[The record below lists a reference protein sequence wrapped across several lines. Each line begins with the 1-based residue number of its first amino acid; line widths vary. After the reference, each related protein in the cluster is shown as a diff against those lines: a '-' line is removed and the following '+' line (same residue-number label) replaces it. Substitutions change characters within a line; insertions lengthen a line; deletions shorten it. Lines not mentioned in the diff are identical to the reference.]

1 MINNNIIVLGI
12 GGGGANIVNYLS
24 TKINDVEYL
33 LIDNNMQLSYLQK
46 IQEQISEISK
56 IIIISTLGGAFTASN
71 LPFIVKEIKEYGVE
85 ITAILTMPFAWQG
98 AKRSDYADRTL
109 KEVETLTDKCIIIHN
124 QKFSKNLPPKTPL
137 RVVYKLVNE
146 EVCRQVN
153 KLIKEDNL
161 C

>member
-33 LIDNNMQLSYLQK
+33 LIDDNMQLSFLQK
-46 IQEQISEISK
+46 IREQISEISK

-98 AKRSDYADRTL
+98 AKRLDYAERTL
-109 KEVETLTDKCIIIHN
+109 KEVETLANKCIVLHN
-124 QKFSKNLPPKTPL
+124 QKYSKNLPPKTPL
-137 RVVYKLVNE
+137 RVVYELVNE

>member
-98 AKRSDYADRTL
+98 AKRLDYAERTL
-109 KEVETLTDKCIIIHN
+109 KEVETLANKCIVLHN
-124 QKFSKNLPPKTPL
+124 QKYSKNLPPKTPL
-137 RVVYKLVNE
+137 RVVYELVNE
-146 EVCRQVN
+146 EVCRQIN

>member
-1 MINNNIIVLGI
+1 MIKHRAIIIGI

-24 TKINDVEYL
+24 TKINNLLYFTITDDSQYINLQDVYK
-33 LIDNNMQLSYLQK
+33 LILETN
-46 IQEQISEISK
+46 K

-98 AKRSDYADRTL
+98 AKRLDYAERTL
-109 KEVETLTDKCIIIHN
+109 EEVATLTDKCIIIHN
-124 QKFSKNLPPKTPL
+124 QKFSKNLLPKTPL
-137 RVVYKLVNE
+137 RVVYELVNE

>member
-33 LIDNNMQLSYLQK
+33 LIDDNMQLSFLQK
-46 IQEQISEISK
+46 IREQISEISK
-56 IIIISTLGGAFTASN
+56 IIIISTLGGAFTALN

-98 AKRSDYADRTL
+98 AKRLDYADRTL
-109 KEVETLTDKCIIIHN
+109 KEVETLANKCIIIHN
-124 QKFSKNLPPKTPL
+124 QKFSKDLPPKTPL
-137 RVVYKLVNE
+137 RVAYELVNE
-146 EVCRQVN
+146 EVCRQIN

>member
-98 AKRSDYADRTL
+98 AKRLDYAERTL
-109 KEVETLTDKCIIIHN
+109 EEVATLTDKCIIIHN

-137 RVVYKLVNE
+137 RVVYELVNE
-146 EVCRQVN
+146 EVCRQIN

>member
-46 IQEQISEISK
+46 IQEQISKISK

-109 KEVETLTDKCIIIHN
+109 KEVETLTNKCIIIHN
-124 QKFSKNLPPKTPL
+124 QKFSKDLPPKTPL
-137 RVVYKLVNE
+137 RVAYELVNE
-146 EVCRQVN
+146 EVCRQIN